1 MNFLD
6 VNQKMLI
13 EILSAVIMKRK
24 ANLSFSTKIDWH
36 VVVKEADRHKIIPIL
51 HYFIL
56 KYPEIQIPDYI
67 KDSVRKKCLVEITEQ
82 ERNDLAFGEVLKKI
96 VDSEI
101 SVVILKGLFIRDLYS
116 EPWLRSMNDYDVLVR
131 PEEIDNVTEIMKN
144 EGYKKAR
151 KEDKDAEYS
160 HSYLKPIE
168 VHKSLI
174 SAGRFVNSTEFGKKL
189 WANLIPVKVFGVDV
203 FTLGFT
209 DHITYLVLH
218 VAAHFKNAG
227 FGLRQLCD
235 LVLFI
240 QSYGREINWDVFAR
254 YIKAMDLEIFTRALF
269 EACHKLFGLNVPEGW
284 ECDERMNDT
293 IINFILD
300 VFYGGAYGNENYDR
314 ITANRM
320 IYYSEGSEVK
330 TSGQKIRTLLALVF
344 PRSDKLDVRFAYAK
358 KYRMLLPL
366 AWIHRFIYTIVRRD
380 IDISEKIAIFRPK
393 KSTEIYAERS
403 LLLKQLGLIKNKSHE

>member
-116 EPWLRSMNDYDVLVR
+116 EPWLRSMNDYDVLVK
-131 PEEIDNVTEIMKN
+131 PEDFEKFAFIMEN
-144 EGYKKAR
+144 AGYKKAYR
-151 KEDKDAEYS
+151 EDKHAEYS
-160 HSYLKPIE
+160 HPHYMLIE
-168 VHKSLI
+168 IHKSLI
-174 SAGRFVNSTEFGKKL
+174 PADRFKNSSEFEEKIWKSV
-189 WANLIPVKVFGVDV
+189 IPAKVSGVDV
-203 FTLGFT
+203 LTLDPT
-209 DHITYLVLH
+209 DHAVYLVLH
-218 VAAHFKNAG
+218 MAFHIESSG
-227 FGLRQLCD
+227 IGLRQLCD

-240 QSYGREINWDVFAR
+240 EAYRHRINWDTFNG
-254 YIKAMDLEIFTRALF
+254 YIKLMGVETFTQALF
-269 EACHKLFGLNVPEGW
+269 EVCHRLFDLEVPHGW
-284 ECDERMNDT
+284 ECDEGLKEVADRL
-293 IINFILD
+293 ILD
-300 VFYGGAYGNENYDR
+300 IFESGVFGNESNDR

-320 IYYSEGSEVK
+320 IYYSDSTEIK
-330 TSGQKIRTLLALVF
+330 TFRQKIQTLLSLFF
-344 PRSDKLDVRFAYAK
+344 PKAEKLDIRYQYARKHRF
-358 KYRMLLPL
+358 LLPV
-366 AWIHRFIYTIVRRD
+366 AWIHRFAYNIIRKD
-380 IDISEKIAIFRPK
+380 ISISEKLAVFRQKKASEIF
-393 KSTEIYAERS
+393 TNRS
-403 LLLKQLGLIKNKSHE
+403 LLLRQLGLID